1 LNPHVKND
9 HHEDTNKCLKN
20 IPNKN
25 FSSSSSSRSKT
36 TDRRPKF
43 KDGGDD
49 STTPIGNCGDIFL
62 DEIEAQAFFL
72 A

>member
-1 LNPHVKND
+1 LDPHVKNN

-20 IPNKN
+20 IPNKT
-25 FSSSSSSRSKT
+25 FSSSSSRSKT
-36 TDRRPKF
+36 DRQKF